1 MESLRPFSQLGNSA
15 KMALAPHIP
24 LPAPLGLFLEFTNRC
39 NFQCKIC
46 PESLS
51 NYRNRAGGLH
61 RLTVAQFKKIAGD
74 VLALGKLKVLRYY
87 YMGEPLLH
95 PDAFSMI
102 RYGYEQGIADRTE
115 LTTNGSMLSPHKT
128 DELIA
133 SGLDYLRISVY
144 ATNPSRHAA
153 ITGTLITP
161 QRIADNVRAVRE
173 RRDAMGAQKPFIY
186 VKMIDPF
193 DPAEVTRLHELYDG
207 IADEVALEQ
216 PHNWTQTEG
225 RDLLADAYGLAV
237 TRDPLL
243 AQERAK
249 QVCPS
254 PFYLMAIH
262 SDGEVSPCCV
272 DWERKASLG
281 NAISESLADI
291 WRGQKMKEFRLAH
304 IERRRQQLQACH
316 SCDFLYTFPDN
327 IDEIV
332 SSAVLDKRP
341 PAESVG

>member
-1 MESLRPFSQLGNSA
+1 MEPLKPFSQLGNSTN
-15 KMALAPHIP
+15 KMALAPRIP

-39 NFQCKIC
+39 NFRCKFC
-46 PESLS
+46 PESLN
-51 NYRNRAGGLH
+51 NYKERAGGFH
-61 RLTVAQFKKIAGD
+61 RLAFDQFRKICDD
-74 VLALGKLKVLRYY
+74 VLALGRLKVLRYY

-95 PDAFSMI
+95 PDALSMI

-115 LTTNGSMLSPHKT
+115 LTTNGSMLSPDKA

-133 SGLDYLRISVY
+133 SGIDYLRISVY
-144 ATNPSRHAA
+144 ATGSSRHAA

-161 QRIADNVRAVRE
+161 QVIADNVRAVRE
-173 RRDAMGAQKPFIY
+173 RRDAAGALKPFIY

-225 RDLLADAYGLAV
+225 RDLLADAYGHAV
-237 TRDPLL
+237 IRDPLL

-262 SDGEVSPCCV
+262 SDGKVSPCCV
-272 DWERKASLG
+272 DWEKKASLG
-281 NAISESLADI
+281 NVFSESLADI
-291 WRGQKMKEFRLAH
+291 WCGQKMKEFRRAH
-304 IERRRQQLQACH
+304 IERRRPQLPACH

-332 SSAVLDKRP
+332 NSDVLNK
-341 PAESVG
+341 SF